1 MHEVKLRLVK
11 KENAHYP
18 NGCKQ
23 TKVDRKMIEYI
34 IPTNRIK
41 HSNHLKRTTTRD
53 MLSSVSEWN
62 ADLLSDFQSRAFS
75 ANRLSVD
82 VVRLFKKTISN
93 PNR

>member
-1 MHEVKLRLVK
+1 MHEDKLRLVK

-18 NGCKQ
+18 NGCKL

-34 IPTNRIK
+34 ILTNRIK
-41 HSNHLKRTTTRD
+41 HLKRTTTRD